1 MLIYDRPCL
10 YAFIAI
16 VIAAIASAI
25 IYLVARYR
33 LENNKKKSVV
43 IEKPA
48 KKQQTEEEEKKQ
60 PDQTPKLYGRQ
71 SAMVGPYGRRS
82 ASLRP
87 NGRSSD
93 GVDGGRLAPTGRSSR
108 DPPGRTASLGFE

>member
-33 LENNKKKSVV
+33 LEKNKKKSVV

-48 KKQQTEEEEKKQ
+48 KKQQTEEEEEKKQ

-82 ASLRP
+82 ASLR
-87 NGRSSD
+87 R
-93 GVDGGRLAPTGRSSR
+93 APTGRSPR
-108 DPPGRTASLGFE
+108 DPPGRTASLGVE